1 LDVVTEK
8 AVRMADSKQNA
19 QLLRRRLVRGTTRSP
34 QAAEQREALVE
45 TVVMSRT
52 NPEDKMVRVC

>member
-1 LDVVTEK
+1 MDVVTEK

-19 QLLRRRLVRGTTRSP
+19 QLLRRRLVRGTTRSL